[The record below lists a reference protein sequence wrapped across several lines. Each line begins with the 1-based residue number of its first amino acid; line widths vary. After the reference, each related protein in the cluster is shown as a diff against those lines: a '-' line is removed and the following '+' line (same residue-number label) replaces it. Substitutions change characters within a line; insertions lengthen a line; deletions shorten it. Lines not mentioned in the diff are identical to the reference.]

1 MKEGNSM
8 IKLTKKENEIMEIIW
23 NMEKPLTA
31 AEIQTKTDM
40 SIYSVQQVLLRLL
53 TKKFVSV
60 VGIKQNKKAF
70 ARQYEAIISEADYIS
85 AFINNPKT
93 EIELASNL
101 INKSTDLQTIEQ
113 LEKLLETR
121 KKELKGTCNS

>member
-31 AEIQTKTDM
+31 AEIQAKTDM

-60 VGIKQNKKAF
+60 VGIKQNKKHLPG
-70 ARQYEAIISEADYIS
+70 
-85 AFINNPKT
+85 NM
-93 EIELASNL
+93 
-101 INKSTDLQTIEQ
+101 
-113 LEKLLETR
+113 KL
-121 KKELKGTCNS
+121 

>member
-85 AFINNPKT
+85 AF
-93 EIELASNL
+93 
-101 INKSTDLQTIEQ
+101 
-113 LEKLLETR
+113 
-121 KKELKGTCNS
+121 